1 MARGMD
7 AYGTNYLSPVPQKDA
22 VEIGKILRRLGYAQD
37 KHQTR
42 KNGKKGK
49 RMWRRVDASSASTPE
64 PLPEAGQTPTGGSE
78 VSDPPHVSSSFI
90 EKEKGQEEEQMTAAA
105 LLGKTPE
112 APEAPLGSGYDV
124 QDMDEW
130 TMWDIPSNRSA

>member
-1 MARGMD
+1 
-7 AYGTNYLSPVPQKDA
+7 
-22 VEIGKILRRLGYAQD
+22 
-37 KHQTR
+37 
-42 KNGKKGK
+42 
-49 RMWRRVDASSASTPE
+49 MWRRIEASGASAPD
-64 PLPEAGQTPTGGSE
+64 PLPDAGQTPTGGSE

-90 EKEKGQEEEQMTAAA
+90 EKEKGQEEEQMMAAA

-112 APEAPLGSGYDV
+112 APEALSTGSGYDV